1 MEALKEFISNSLT
14 QLTLIASIFILI
26 TLLVIIIKPLR
37 KIKFIQEGISYF
49 RSKAL
54 LWSGI
59 IALVATTGSLFFSDV
74 LGYNPC
80 KLCWYQR
87 IFMYPIVI
95 LAIVALSKKSKE
107 TMNYIVSLAF
117 IGAPIALYHYLM
129 QRGLVEASNC
139 TIVGYSSSCSSTF
152 MLDYGFITIPFMA
165 LVAFILIIGLWLIQR
180 EDKRWF
186 N

>member
-1 MEALKEFISNSLT
+1 MEALKEFISNGLT
-14 QLTLIASIFILI
+14 QLTLVASIFIVVCLLI
-26 TLLVIIIKPLR
+26 IFIKPLQ
-37 KIKFIQEGISYF
+37 KIKIISETILYF
-49 RSKAL
+49 KSKAI

-59 IALVATTGSLFFSDV
+59 IALVATTGSLFFSDIM
-74 LGYNPC
+74 GYNPC
-80 KLCWYQR
+80 RLCWYQR

-95 LAIVALSKKSKE
+95 LSIVGLSKKSKE
-107 TMNYIVSLAF
+107 VMSYIVTLSF
-117 IGAPIALYHYLM
+117 FGWVIALYHYLM

-165 LVAFILIIGLWLIQR
+165 LVAFTLIIGLWLIQL

-186 N
+186 K